1 MMPGPAR
8 GWHGLALPAALC
20 LAVATQAALALGH
33 GDAALSTRDDWA
45 TALVLWMSLSV
56 SGLAVIGAAWAMRD
70 RPVSRG
76 VALSIALAGI
86 LMRAPYL
93 GAGPMLEDDHFR
105 YLLDGALVARGL
117 DPYAVAPEALT
128 RGAPGMPPDLIA
140 DGGAAIAA
148 INFPSLRSIYPG
160 GAQALFA
167 LAHLAAPWSIDGL
180 RACIFAMEALTA
192 ILAWRLL
199 AACDGPPVATA
210 IYWCNPLM
218 AFCLTGQA
226 HVDAALGPPILAAML
241 ATHRRAGAL
250 AGCALGLAIGVKLW
264 PVLLA
269 PLLARALG
277 QDRRRLAS
285 FALSL
290 GGTTLV
296 LCAPLLVASLDAD
309 AGLVAYATGWS
320 VNNAP
325 YAWASLG
332 LRGIFGQA
340 TSEGALRLLVALAA
354 AGASLAIAARRPGAP
369 GDLVFRAAMIATL
382 LFYLSPAQFP
392 WYAAWF
398 LPLAAASAGWV
409 PATATIGL
417 PVYYLFFPLAA
428 SGHAGIH
435 HLGLAVLHLAPV
447 LLAAHASRR
456 TARAGEAA

>member
-1 MMPGPAR
+1 MTPPPHR
-8 GWHGLALPAALC
+8 WPCLALLCALGI
-20 LAVATQAALALGH
+20 AVATQVALAIGH
-33 GDAALSTRDDWA
+33 GDAALSTRDRWT
-45 TALVLWMSLSV
+45 TALVLWLSLSL
-56 SGLAVIGAAWAMRD
+56 SALAVIGAAWAMRD
-70 RPVSRG
+70 LPLSRG
-76 VALSIALAGI
+76 LALAIVLAGI
-86 LMRAPYL
+86 LMRAPYF

-105 YLLDGALVARGL
+105 YLLDGAMVARGL
-117 DPYAVAPEALT
+117 DPYAVAPAALA

-140 DGGAAIAA
+140 EGGAAIAA
-148 INFPSLRSIYPG
+148 INFPGLRSIYPG
-160 GAQALFA
+160 GAQILFA

-180 RACIFAMEALTA
+180 RAAIFAMEALAA

-199 AACDGPPVATA
+199 VACEGPPVAVA

-226 HVDAALGPPILAAML
+226 HVDAALGPPILAALL
-241 ATHRRAGAL
+241 ATHRRAGGL

-277 QDRRRLAS
+277 GDRRRLAS
-285 FALSL
+285 FSLAL

-296 LCAPLLVASLDAD
+296 LCAPLLRASLDSD

-325 YAWASLG
+325 YAWASLC
-332 LRGIFGQA
+332 LRGILGQA
-340 TSEGALRLLVALAA
+340 AGEGALRLLVALAA
-354 AGASLAIAARRPGAP
+354 AGASLAIAARRPGAL
-369 GDLVFRAAMIATL
+369 GDLVFRAATIATF

-417 PVYYLFFPLAA
+417 PAYFLFFPLAA
-428 SGHAGIH
+428 AGHAGIH
-435 HLGLAVLHLAPV
+435 HLGLAALHLAPI

-456 TARAGEAA
+456 AARAGQAA

>member
-1 MMPGPAR
+1 MTPPPHR
-8 GWHGLALPAALC
+8 WPSVALLCALGI
-20 LAVATQAALALGH
+20 AVATQVALATGL
-33 GDAALSTRDDWA
+33 GDAALSTRDRWA
-45 TALVLWMSLSV
+45 TALVLWLSLSLSAV
-56 SGLAVIGAAWAMRD
+56 AVIGAAWAMRD
-70 RPVSRG
+70 APLSRG
-76 VALSIALAGI
+76 LALAIVLAGI
-86 LMRAPYL
+86 LMRAPYF
-93 GAGPMLEDDHFR
+93 GAGPMLEDDHYR
-105 YLLDGALVARGL
+105 YLLDGAMVARGL
-117 DPYAVAPEALT
+117 DPYAIAPAALAS
-128 RGAPGMPPDLIA
+128 GAPGVPPDLIA
-140 DGGAAIAA
+140 EGGAAIAA
-148 INFPSLRSIYPG
+148 INFPGLRSIYPG
-160 GAQALFA
+160 GAQILFA

-180 RACIFAMEALTA
+180 RAAILAMEALTA
-192 ILAWRLL
+192 LLAWRLL
-199 AACDGPPVATA
+199 VACEGPPVAIA

-226 HVDAALGPPILAAML
+226 HVDAALGPPILAALL
-241 ATHRRAGAL
+241 AAHRRAGAL

-285 FALSL
+285 FALAL

-296 LCAPLLVASLDAD
+296 LCGPLLVASLDAD

-332 LRGIFGQA
+332 LRGIFGQTA
-340 TSEGALRLLVALAA
+340 GESALRLLVALAA
-354 AGASLAIAARRPGAP
+354 AAASVAIAARPPGAT
-369 GDLVFRAAMIATL
+369 GDLVFRATTIATL

-409 PATATIGL
+409 AATATIGL
-417 PVYYLFFPLAA
+417 PFYYLFFPFAA
-428 SGHAGIH
+428 AGHAGIH
-435 HLGLAVLHLAPV
+435 HLGIAALHLAPV

-456 TARAGEAA
+456 TARAVEAA